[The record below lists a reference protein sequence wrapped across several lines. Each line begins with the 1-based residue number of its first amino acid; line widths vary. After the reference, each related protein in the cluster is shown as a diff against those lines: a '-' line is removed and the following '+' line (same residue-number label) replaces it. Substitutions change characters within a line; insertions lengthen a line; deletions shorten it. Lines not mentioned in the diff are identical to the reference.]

1 MVLFCCLAAAHAQ
14 DKKKP
19 ALKETDAAV
28 MKELAQSWL
37 PEGWVKGEDPCDWP
51 GVVCTTVTESG
62 VLSKSVA
69 TVVKSISLRGV
80 CEHAAAIQTKD
91 HWTCDL
97 PSSLGKLS
105 GLEFLYLNGNGFQG
119 TIPSQLGN
127 IKTLKALYLNSN
139 ELWGSIPDSLGKL
152 SALEKLH
159 LQGNKLTGDI
169 PASFGSL
176 AALHELQLQNNELQ
190 GSIPAELGQLKSLV
204 QLDLSSNDLEGR
216 IPPSLSALA
225 DLHALLLQD
234 NMLQG
239 GIPEDLFG
247 ASMRQLSRVDLSSNL
262 LTGHVPLG
270 VCRLDHLAL
279 FSVEGN
285 SEMEGERLLCDSRH
299 GRHADEENRAH
310 CQQQMRSVLLCGRLH
325 GASAAEL

>member
-1 MVLFCCLAAAHAQ
+1 MSGMRRSQIHHTVVLFCCLAAAHAQ

-105 GLEFLYLNGNGFQG
+105 GTEFFPRHQ
-119 TIPSQLGN
+119 QGN
-127 IKTLKALYLNSN
+127 IR
-139 ELWGSIPDSLGKL
+139 D
-152 SALEKLH
+152 
-159 LQGNKLTGDI
+159 
-169 PASFGSL
+169 
-176 AALHELQLQNNELQ
+176 
-190 GSIPAELGQLKSLV
+190 
-204 QLDLSSNDLEGR
+204 
-216 IPPSLSALA
+216 
-225 DLHALLLQD
+225 
-234 NMLQG
+234 
-239 GIPEDLFG
+239 
-247 ASMRQLSRVDLSSNL
+247 
-262 LTGHVPLG
+262 
-270 VCRLDHLAL
+270 
-279 FSVEGN
+279 
-285 SEMEGERLLCDSRH
+285 
-299 GRHADEENRAH
+299 
-310 CQQQMRSVLLCGRLH
+310 
-325 GASAAEL
+325 